1 MSLTSEN
8 ISKGLYHYTQVDR
21 LVSVKDYLFLR
32 KNGSKYLLLRFS
44 NDMDFP
50 VDTMDFSITQLDN
63 TGNALK
69 TDTLSYGNLCFEPG
83 TSYAPNEGIAV
94 LEQCTDF
101 RLEFS
106 RVCSGAYVYHVQ
118 GRQVRLSYTPD
129 QSAAPTAEKPTGR
142 QFSVRPLALKSK
154 DLMLLCGVEVILLLA
169 MLCLYRFFIPLL

>member
-44 NDMDFP
+44 NDMDFS
-50 VDTMDFSITQLDN
+50 VDAMDFTVTQLDN

-69 TDTLSYGNLCFEPG
+69 TDTLSYRDLCFEPG
-83 TSYAPNEGIAV
+83 TSYAPDEGIAV
-94 LEQCTDF
+94 QEQCTDF

-118 GRQVRLSYTPD
+118 GRQVRLSYTPE
-129 QSAAPTAEKPTGR
+129 QPEAPTAKKTPHGS
-142 QFSVRPLALKSK
+142 FPSVPL
-154 DLMLLCGVEVILLLA
+154 
-169 MLCLYRFFIPLL
+169 P